1 MLKPPPIEKF
11 CMLYPESYTLDGHE
25 VKNPVGMH
33 GYELNVE
40 AHVITAA
47 VASVQNLTQCIQG
60 VGIEIEDLVLEP
72 LASAEAVLS

>member
-1 MLKPPPIEKF
+1 MLF
-11 CMLYPESYTLDGHE
+11 RESYTLDGHE

-47 VASVQNLTQCIQG
+47 LASVQNLTKCVNG
-60 VGIEIEDLVLEP
+60 VGIEIEDLILEP
-72 LASAEAVLS
+72 LASAEAVLVKRRNKLVF